1 MAILHTMKN
10 LLPALCLVLLF
21 AACKDDAPFNG
32 VPTPTTA
39 GIKYAGVY
47 VGLFNEHV
55 AGVDSNGVYKI
66 DTSYTYTVTVL
77 DAGGDKISIHGETEV
92 DAIAVNDTG
101 YFEFHD
107 FNRNIEGLFDGDSL
121 HIFSDA
127 TAGTYE
133 PPQFY
138 SNTQLSFDGVK
149 QP

>member
-1 MAILHTMKN
+1 MKN
-10 LLPALCLVLLF
+10 LLLPFCLILSL
-21 AACKDDAPFNG
+21 AACNKDEDPFNG
-32 VPTPTTA
+32 VPNPTTA
-39 GIKYAGVY
+39 GITYAGVY
-47 VGLFNEHV
+47 VGLFNEHI

-66 DTSYTYTVTVL
+66 DTSYEYTVTVL
-77 DAGGDKISIHGETEV
+77 DAGGDKITIHGETEV
-92 DAIAVNDTG
+92 DAIEVNDSG

-107 FNRNIEGLFDGDSL
+107 FNRNIEGQFDGDSL

-138 SNTQLSFDGVK
+138 SNTQLSFDGKK